1 MSPADLEAF
10 CEGSPEEIAA
20 RPGWAG
26 FHEAFLSALESGAVC
41 AAVRDDD
48 GSWNAVPWVKR
59 GILAGFRAAPV
70 VPFPDWPGGARDKA
84 SYPPRRIAEADGVR
98 MVPGGSSVR
107 RGACLGRGV
116 VIMPPAFV
124 NVGAWI
130 GDGTMVD
137 SHALVGSCARIG
149 ARVHLSAGAQVGGVL
164 EPAGARPVVVE
175 DGAFVGALA
184 ALLEGVVVRER
195 AVIAPGTILSAGV
208 PIHDL
213 VNRRILRGE
222 VPPGAVVVPGSRPAP
237 GDYAREAGINL
248 AAPCIVKYRD
258 SKTEASLALEE
269 ALR

>member
-10 CEGSPEEIAA
+10 CAGSPEEIAA
-20 RPGWAG
+20 LPGWAK

-41 AAVRDDD
+41 AAVRADD

-59 GILAGFRAAPV
+59 GILAGFKAAQV
-70 VPFPDWPGGARDKA
+70 LPFPDWPGGARDKA
-84 SYPPRRIAEADGVR
+84 SYPPRVISEADVVR

-137 SHALVGSCARIG
+137 SHALVGSCAHIG

-213 VNRRILRGE
+213 VNGRVLKGE

-237 GDYAREAGINL
+237 GDYARKAGINL

-258 SKTEASLALEE
+258 AKTDASLALEE